1 MRGYHNNIK
10 KTSLK
15 DVPNKMFN
23 SIFHKP
29 LGQDIY
35 GFLRLELTIIRMID
49 AANLGRASVDPICDD
64 IYKSF
69 QYEFEKM
76 TSEEF
81 DKWKQY
87 IGYMIKFEME
97 INDYIPAGRNIA
109 IRSDNG
115 EKLGNIKHKKRKC
128 FSYGTKYKVFT
139 KTKGLKSLDLNDK
152 EQMKALSKLLKKEG
166 LDDSWIEKF
175 LENNSIDS
183 KE

>member
-23 SIFHKP
+23 SMLHKP

-35 GFLRLELTIIRMID
+35 GFLRLDLTIIRMID

-64 IYKSF
+64 IYKAF

-76 TSEEF
+76 TSKEF

-87 IGYMIKFEME
+87 IGYMIKF
-97 INDYIPAGRNIA
+97 
-109 IRSDNG
+109 
-115 EKLGNIKHKKRKC
+115 
-128 FSYGTKYKVFT
+128 
-139 KTKGLKSLDLNDK
+139 
-152 EQMKALSKLLKKEG
+152 
-166 LDDSWIEKF
+166 
-175 LENNSIDS
+175 
-183 KE
+183 

>member
-23 SIFHKP
+23 SMLHKP

-35 GFLRLELTIIRMID
+35 GFLRLDLTIIRMID

-64 IYKSF
+64 IYKAF

-76 TSEEF
+76 TSKEF

-115 EKLGNIKHKKRKC
+115 EKLSNNKQKKRKC
-128 FSYGTKYKVFT
+128 FSYGTKYKIFT
-139 KTKGLKSLDLNDK
+139 KSKRLKSLDPNDK
-152 EQMKALSKLLKKEG
+152 EQMKALSELLKKEG
-166 LDDSWIEKF
+166 IDDSWIEKF
-175 LENNSIDS
+175 LGNNATDS

>member
-76 TSEEF
+76 TS
-81 DKWKQY
+81 
-87 IGYMIKFEME
+87 
-97 INDYIPAGRNIA
+97 
-109 IRSDNG
+109 G
-115 EKLGNIKHKKRKC
+115 EKMTCNYTSNQGSETHVWTFNSVDGVDALYSAGKKMTGLG
-128 FSYGTKYKVFT
+128 FT
-139 KTKGLKSLDLNDK
+139 VEILRFDLI
-152 EQMKALSKLLKKEG
+152 M
-166 LDDSWIEKF
+166 EK
-175 LENNSIDS
+175 N
-183 KE
+183 

>member
-1 MRGYHNNIK
+1 
-10 KTSLK
+10 
-15 DVPNKMFN
+15 
-23 SIFHKP
+23 
-29 LGQDIY
+29 
-35 GFLRLELTIIRMID
+35 
-49 AANLGRASVDPICDD
+49 
-64 IYKSF
+64 
-69 QYEFEKM
+69 M
-76 TSEEF
+76 TSKEF

-115 EKLGNIKHKKRKC
+115 EKLCNTKQKKRKC

-139 KTKGLKSLDLNDK
+139 KSKSLKSLDPNDK
-152 EQMKALSKLLKKEG
+152 EQMEVLSKLLKKEG
-166 LDDSWIEKF
+166 LDDCWIEKF

>member
-23 SIFHKP
+23 SMFHKP
-29 LGQDIY
+29 LGKDIY
-35 GFLRLELTIIRMID
+35 GFLRLDLTIIRMID
-49 AANLGRASVDPICDD
+49 AANLGRASVDPICDN

-115 EKLGNIKHKKRKC
+115 EKLCNTKQKKRKC
-128 FSYGTKYKVFT
+128 FSYGTKYKIFT
-139 KTKGLKSLDLNDK
+139 NSKRLKSLDPNDE
-152 EQMKALSKLLKKEG
+152 EQMEALSKLLKKEG
-166 LDDSWIEKF
+166 LDDSWINKF
-175 LENNSIDS
+175 LGNN
-183 KE
+183 

>member
-23 SIFHKP
+23 SMLHKP

-35 GFLRLELTIIRMID
+35 GFLRLDLTIIRMID

-64 IYKSF
+64 IYKAF

-76 TSEEF
+76 TSKEF

-115 EKLGNIKHKKRKC
+115 EKLCNTKQKKRKC

-139 KTKGLKSLDLNDK
+139 KSKSLKSLDPNDK

-166 LDDSWIEKF
+166 LDDSWIIKF
-175 LENNSIDS
+175 LGNN
-183 KE
+183 